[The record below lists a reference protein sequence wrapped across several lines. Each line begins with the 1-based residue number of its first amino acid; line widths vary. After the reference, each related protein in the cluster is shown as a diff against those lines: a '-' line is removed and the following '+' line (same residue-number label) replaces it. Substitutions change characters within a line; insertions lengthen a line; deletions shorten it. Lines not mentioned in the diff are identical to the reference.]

1 MVILLVIVTY
11 AILENAT
18 HRPSDY
24 DTALY
29 HAQAIHWIESYRAV
43 PGLVNIHDRLAYNSS
58 WLVLV
63 ASLSFAFLG
72 LRSFHLTNSV
82 ILLVTMI
89 YFGEGFQGL
98 IQKQVTISNI
108 VKVILFFLP
117 LYLYASDL
125 SSPGTDLPPV
135 LLTWVITVL
144 ILEKVEKQGF
154 DFDLYSIAIFILS
167 IFAVTVKLSTLPFCG
182 LVLLMLFSKSG
193 TRIGTAV

>member
-1 MVILLVIVTY
+1 METFSISNYHPLVLILLIIVT
-11 AILENAT
+11 ITVLENAT
-18 HRPSDY
+18 HKPTNY

-43 PGLVNIHDRLAYNSS
+43 PGLVNIHNRLAYNSS

-72 LRSFHLTNSV
+72 LRSFHLTNSM
-82 ILLVTMI
+82 ITLATMF

-98 IQKQVTISNI
+98 IQKQVTISNV

-125 SSPGTDLPPV
+125 SSPGTNFRQP
-135 LLTWVITVL
+135 
-144 ILEKVEKQGF
+144 
-154 DFDLYSIAIFILS
+154 Y
-167 IFAVTVKLSTLPFCG
+167 
-182 LVLLMLFSKSG
+182 
-193 TRIGTAV
+193 